1 MHFGATGS
9 RIAPPC
15 VNWRRRKPRS
25 TVCSRAPSSRV
36 SRSRWPNGRG
46 PTNPRP
52 GNRRNRRSDGARRAG
67 HQGHARYHFQSAE
80 GSTVRSVPSR
90 SGRRRPPSPVLLV
103 NCGNRYFAQR
113 TADFL
118 VLSVSRGRILWAD
131 GPPRSRRGQ
140 ARRWPAGPCWW
151 ACRARDR
158 ATPQAM
164 PRTRSVGAYSLT
176 LDTFR
181 IKNSLRLRSHSA
193 KIGMP

>member
-1 MHFGATGS
+1 MTIATGW
-9 RIAPPC
+9 RENGGNPIFPPG
-15 VNWRRRKPRS
+15 
-25 TVCSRAPSSRV
+25 AGRV
-36 SRSRWPNGRG
+36 RVADAGLYQLAETMTLRPNS
-46 PTNPRP
+46 PVMV
-52 GNRRNRRSDGARRAG
+52 GAD
-67 HQGHARYHFQSAE
+67 
-80 GSTVRSVPSR
+80 
-90 SGRRRPPSPVLLV
+90 PPSPVLLV